1 MMSTEWIN
9 SIEATLFAFDDQ
21 VVERLLALLCYD
33 AQSPLTLTTGFFLF
47 AFLIFGIGYVV
58 VRNRAHLRTL
68 YVVLFSLY
76 FYYKLSGVY
85 LLLLLFVAVSDF
97 SIGRWVARRKAK
109 QKSAGGVV
117 ALSVVINLA
126 ILVYFKATDFFVD
139 VVNNLYGS
147 GTLDFESVV
156 VPAGVSFFVFQSI
169 AYVVDIARGEIT
181 PLRRFSDYLFMLS
194 FFPKMFLGPLV
205 KAKEFIPQIEAER
218 VVVTREDMGRAV
230 SLIAG
235 GIVKYAIIAK
245 SIGVLFVAPAFA
257 GEMGDSGV
265 VALMAIYGFT
275 LQIYCDF
282 SGYSDIAQGVALMMG
297 FRLPDN
303 FNAPYHSATI
313 TEFWRRWHISLSTW
327 LKEYLYISLG
337 GNRKGAF
344 RTYFNLIITMFLGGL
359 WHGVGL
365 TFMAWGMLHG
375 VALALHKVWLR
386 NIPGAKALGRDM
398 KPLWRVL
405 ATLFTFHLVAFG
417 WLLFTAKD
425 MTVVG
430 EMLHNIAYNFSVADI
445 VPMIERSGV
454 AFVIMAIGYLL
465 HLLPRRADEAL
476 RRGVVGVGFVGQCV
490 IMVVAIWMVV
500 QCNAMLAA
508 EAGAAAGLPIYAA
521 F

>member
-1 MMSTEWIN
+1 MLTEWIN
-9 SIEATLFAFDDQ
+9 SIVATLFAFDDQ
-21 VVERLLALLCYD
+21 VVERLLALLRYD

-109 QKSAGGVV
+109 QKSVGGAV

-126 ILVYFKATDFFVD
+126 ILIYFKATNFFVD
-139 VVNNLYGS
+139 TINNLYGS
-147 GTLDFESVV
+147 GVLDWESVV

-169 AYVVDIARGEIT
+169 AYVVDIARGEIA
-181 PLRRFSDYLFMLS
+181 PLKRFSEYLVMLS

-205 KAKEFIPQIEAER
+205 KAKDFIPQIQCER
-218 VVVTREDMGRAV
+218 IVVSRDDFGRAV

-235 GIVKYAIIAK
+235 GIIKYAIIAK
-245 SIGVLFVAPAFA
+245 SIGVLFVAPAFD
-257 GEMGDSGV
+257 GELGDGGV
-265 VALMAIYGFT
+265 VSLMAIYGFT

-282 SGYSDIAQGVALMMG
+282 SGYSDIAQGVALMLG

-303 FNAPYHSATI
+303 FDAPYHSATI

-337 GNRKGAF
+337 GNRKGTF
-344 RTYFNLIITMFLGGL
+344 RTYLNLIVTMFLGGL

-365 TFMAWGMLHG
+365 TFMAWGLLHG
-375 VALALHKVWLR
+375 VALALHKVWLK
-386 NIPGAKALGRDM
+386 IVPGAKTLGRDM
-398 KPLWRVL
+398 KPLCRML
-405 ATLFTFHLVAFG
+405 GIFFTFNLVAFG

-425 MTVVG
+425 MQVVG
-430 EMLHNIAYNFSVADI
+430 DMLHNIVYNFSVEDI
-445 VPMIERSGV
+445 LPMVEKSSV
-454 AFVIMAIGYLL
+454 AFILMGIGYML
-465 HLLPRRADEAL
+465 HVLPRRADEAL
-476 RRGVVGVGFVGQCV
+476 RRGVVRIGVVGQWLVMV
-490 IMVVAIWMVV
+490 IAIWMVM
-500 QCNAMLAA
+500 QCNMLLAT